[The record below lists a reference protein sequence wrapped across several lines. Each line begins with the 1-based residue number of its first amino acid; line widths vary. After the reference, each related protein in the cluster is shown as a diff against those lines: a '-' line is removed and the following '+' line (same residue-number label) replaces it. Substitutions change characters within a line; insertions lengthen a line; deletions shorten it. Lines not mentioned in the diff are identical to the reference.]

1 MALDGIFL
9 DALGREIRE
18 RILEARVDKVY
29 QPSREEIILSM
40 RGRQGGAK
48 LLLSASAGSPRIHFT
63 TVPLENPKTPPMFCM
78 LLRKHLSGAKLIDV
92 RQQGHDRI
100 LFLDFETTNEL
111 GDKVTITVVMEI
123 MGRHSNIIVVNQ
135 DGKIIDAVKRVNDE
149 MSSVRAVLPGMKYTL
164 PPAQDKLDL
173 FLANREQATAAFK
186 AAKNQDFAKSIMQVY
201 QGVSPILSREMAYTA
216 TGGLELL
223 KNDVSAFRMN
233 RLFDYIDEMKQQM
246 EQGNNCYTVVLE
258 NGKPK
263 DFSFVDIQQYGSYL
277 TKKHYDTASELLDG
291 FYSERDQIE
300 RMKQRS
306 HDLLKL
312 LVNTSERVGRKLEAQ
327 KQELAESA
335 NRDTYKMYGDLINA
349 NLWQIQKGDSVAK
362 VQNFYDESC
371 PEVTIPLNIMLT
383 PSQNAQHYYKEYR
396 KAKTA
401 EEKLVNLIQQGEEEL
416 VYLDSIFDAVTRTTG
431 ESELLEIREELSEQG
446 YLKNYHNRNR
456 MLKAQPPMKY
466 RSSDGF
472 TIWCGRNN
480 KQNDRLTLKTAKNY
494 DMWLHTQKIAGSHV
508 VIEADGKTIPN
519 RTIEEA
525 AIIAAYNSHAR
536 DSAKVPV
543 DYTLIKNVKKPNGAK
558 PGMVIF
564 VDYQTAYVT
573 PDAQL
578 VESLLCQD

>member
-9 DALGREIRE
+9 SALRSEIEE
-18 RILEARVDKVY
+18 RILDARVDKVY

-63 TVPLENPKTPPMFCM
+63 QIPLENPKTPPMFCM
-78 LLRKHLSGAKLIDV
+78 LLRKHLTGAKLVAV

-111 GDKVTITVVMEI
+111 GDRVTVTVAMEI

-135 DGKIIDAVKRVNDE
+135 EGRIIDAVKRVNDE
-149 MSSVRAVLPGMKYTL
+149 MSSVRAVLPGMQYTL

-173 FLANREQATAAFK
+173 FSASREEAQEAFRK
-186 AAKNQDFAKSIMQVY
+186 AKNQDFAKAIMQVY
-201 QGVSPILSREMAYTA
+201 QGVSPILSREMAHYA

-223 KNDVSAFRMN
+223 KDQVSAFRMN
-233 RLFDYIDEMKQQM
+233 RLFDYIGRLREMM
-246 EQGNNCYTVVLE
+246 ESGSCQYTVVSE

-263 DFSFVDIQQYGSYL
+263 DFSLVDIQQYGSYL
-277 TKKHYDTASELLDG
+277 EKKQYPTASQLLDG

-349 NLWQIQKGDSVAK
+349 NLWQINKGDRLAK
-362 VQNFYDESC
+362 VQNFYEEDC
-371 PEVTIPLNIMLT
+371 PQVEIPLDMMLT

-401 EEKLVNLIQQGEEEL
+401 EEKLAELIRQGEEEL
-416 VYLDSIFDAVTRTTG
+416 VYLDSIFDAVTRTSG

-456 MLKAQPPMKY
+456 MLKAQPPLKY

-494 DMWLHTQKIAGSHV
+494 DLWLHTQKIAGSHV
-508 VIEADGKTIPN
+508 VVESDGREIPN

-573 PDAQL
+573 PDKEL
-578 VESLLCQD
+578 VERLECR